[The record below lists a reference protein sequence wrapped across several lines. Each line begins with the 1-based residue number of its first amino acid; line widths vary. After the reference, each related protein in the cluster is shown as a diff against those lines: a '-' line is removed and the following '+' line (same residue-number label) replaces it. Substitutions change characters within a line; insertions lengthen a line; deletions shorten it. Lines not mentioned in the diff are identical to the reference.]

1 MLGCGVAKVDTAHA
15 CKHLRRVDPVMR
27 GLIRDVGVCLWESH
41 VERSPYE
48 SLVRA
53 VAHQQLHGKAAEN
66 ILARFIALTPKKD
79 FPAPPDVLAMPLES
93 LRAVGFS
100 NAKALAI
107 QDIAKKTKAGVV
119 PTAKTIAKMDDEAII
134 ERLVQIRGVGR
145 WTVEMLLIFQLGRPD
160 VFPVDDFGVRNGFR
174 VAYGLPDLP
183 TPKALLAR
191 GEAWR
196 PFRSVAAWYLW
207 RAADKDKLRRLSDEN
222 LALARD
228 ADEPVAIVK
237 PDNVDKPAKPLRT
250 NTRLTR
256 RLGKA

>member
-1 MLGCGVAKVDTAHA
+1 MANVDTAHA

-27 GLIRDVGVCLWESH
+27 ALILDVGECLWQPN

-79 FPAPPDVLAMPLES
+79 FPAPPDVLAMPLET

-100 NAKALAI
+100 NAKSLAI
-107 QDIAKKTKAGVV
+107 QDIARKTKTGVV
-119 PTAKTIAKMDDEAII
+119 PSAKAIAKMDDEAII
-134 ERLVQIRGVGR
+134 ERLVDIRGVGR
-145 WTVEMLLIFQLGRPD
+145 WTVEMLLMFQLGRPD

-174 VAYGLPDLP
+174 VAYGLAEIP
-183 TPKALLAR
+183 TPKALLAK
-191 GEAWR
+191 GEPWR

-207 RAADKDKLRRLSDEN
+207 RAADKDKLRRMSDQN
-222 LALARD
+222 LALLSD
-228 ADEPVAIVK
+228 GGADVK
-237 PDNVDKPAKPLRT
+237 LVDKPTKRVRA
-250 NTRLTR
+250 NTGLAR